1 MVLLS
6 AHAET
11 DPQLLAWRVS
21 RAWVLPA
28 VCVHIPPGK
37 ELQLW
42 GVRAGAWGV
51 AAAAPCSSP
60 CLCSTSSL
68 TAGHVVTRRKQQELI
83 SSTSLFIER
92 EKNGNSWGILRAT
105 AEISYEGALWVNHF
119 VLSIGTAWH
128 QAAFLSSPWCAG
140 ALTPLPSVL
149 PRMGGQ
155 LYAKHAYK
163 PCYSHQHCKFWPFY
177 TLQPRV
183 CPCLWLCP
191 TGDVSEASLAN
202 RL

>member
-68 TAGHVVTRRKQQELI
+68 TAGHVITRRKQQELI

-92 EKNGNSWGILRAT
+92 EKNGNSESNSRDFLWGSL
-105 AEISYEGALWVNHF
+105 
-119 VLSIGTAWH
+119 
-128 QAAFLSSPWCAG
+128 
-140 ALTPLPSVL
+140 
-149 PRMGGQ
+149 
-155 LYAKHAYK
+155 
-163 PCYSHQHCKFWPFY
+163 
-177 TLQPRV
+177 
-183 CPCLWLCP
+183 
-191 TGDVSEASLAN
+191 VSEPLCVVYWDSLTSSCLFIQPVVCRSSHPTPFCSFQNGWPAVCKA
-202 RL
+202 RLQTLLFTPAL